1 MQFIDLNAQ
10 YQALKPEIDAGI
22 QSNLDSAQFI
32 SGPRVWELETRACWE
47 RCK

>member
-10 YQALKPEIDAGI
+10 YRALKPEIDANI
-22 QSNLDSAQFI
+22 QSVLDSAQFI
-32 SGPRVWELETRACWE
+32 GGSCVKELETRACWE